1 MRKFKKVLITGISG
15 SGGSYLA
22 EYICNKKPNVSV
34 HGISRWHVTST
45 NKNLI
50 KVMNKINVHECDLQ
64 DYSSIFN
71 VLKKVKPDAIF
82 HLASHAN
89 VRASFDT
96 PLSVMQNNIMG
107 TANLLQAI
115 KDLNINP
122 VIQICSTSEVYGI
135 VSKKDIPINEK
146 CSFNPASPYALSK
159 VSQDL
164 LGQVYFKNYGLKI
177 IVTRMFTYLN
187 PKRSDLFATAF
198 ARQVALIEKGKQKI
212 LYHGNLNSVR
222 TIIDVDDAMESYWVA
237 ATKGKIGE
245 IYNIGGNKTTTV
257 GKFLELLKK
266 NAKTKIISK
275 VDKKLLRPTDVT
287 LQIPDMSKFKNIL
300 LGNQRLN
307 LNIQLK
313 NFWTIVEKMSN
324 IKPSVL
330 ITNSSNMIGLSCT
343 EIFLKNNYK
352 VYCLI
357 SNSKQKNKL
366 KSFQSHNVEI
376 LNFSHNEK
384 SIKLLKKNKAFR
396 LYCLQF

>member
-22 EYICNKKPNVSV
+22 EYICNKKPNVLV

-50 KVMNKINVHECDLQ
+50 KVMNKINLHECDLQ

-115 KDLNINP
+115 KDMNINP

-198 ARQVALIEKGKQKI
+198 ARQVARIEKGKQKI

-275 VDKKLLRPTDVT
+275 VNKKLLRPTDVT
-287 LQIPDMSKFKNIL
+287 LQIPDMSKFK
-300 LGNQRLN
+300 
-307 LNIQLK
+307 K
-313 NFWTIVEKMSN
+313 HTSW
-324 IKPSVL
+324 KPKVKFEHSV
-330 ITNSSNMIGLSCT
+330 
-343 EIFLKNNYK
+343 K
-352 VYCLI
+352 
-357 SNSKQKNKL
+357 
-366 KSFQSHNVEI
+366 
-376 LNFSHNEK
+376 
-384 SIKLLKKNKAFR
+384 KLLDHCRENV
-396 LYCLQF
+396 